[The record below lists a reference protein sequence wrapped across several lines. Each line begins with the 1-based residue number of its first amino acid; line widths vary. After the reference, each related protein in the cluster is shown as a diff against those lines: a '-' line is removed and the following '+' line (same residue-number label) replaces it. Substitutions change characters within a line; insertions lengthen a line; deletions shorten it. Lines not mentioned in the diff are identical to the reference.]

1 MNLSDSQKKIA
12 SNVIWSL
19 GGKTVNMASALFVGI
34 LVARYLGPEN
44 YGIMN
49 YVISYVAIFTV
60 FATFGLDNIEIR
72 ELSRQN
78 DKKDTILGTC
88 FGLRILFAVLAYLGI
103 VCSLI
108 VYKTDRFTSMMIL
121 TYGLTLFTGTGNI
134 LRNYFTS
141 IVQNKYIVKSEIFR
155 TFVGASIK
163 ILLLLMKA
171 PLEYFIYA
179 QIFDTALVASGYYI
193 SYKSIVGSVRQWKFD
208 KTIVWFIL
216 KESFPLVL
224 SGAAVIIYQRIDHVM
239 IGNMLN
245 KAEVGYFATAGKF
258 VDLIIFLPTVLV
270 QTVTPMLIREKE
282 SHPETYEARKRT
294 FVSIVTWTSVIISL
308 TFSILAYWL
317 ITYTYGEK
325 YSPAIP
331 VLQIMAF
338 KAVGMALSAS
348 GGQIIIMERIQK
360 WAFIRNIMGCVLCVA
375 LNYLLIPKYG
385 IIGSASV
392 TIVTVIFT
400 GCFANVFIPRYRKVL
415 KVQLYAIFLG
425 WKELGYLKRMIKN
438 NYIKKNTYKK

>member
-1 MNLSDSQKKIA
+1 MNLSDSQKKIV
-12 SNVIWSL
+12 SNVTWSL
-19 GGKTVNMASALFVGI
+19 GGKIVNMASALFVGI

-49 YVISYVAIFTV
+49 YVISYVALFSV

-88 FGLRILFAVLAYLGI
+88 FSIRILFAVLAYLGI
-103 VCSLI
+103 VFSLSI
-108 VYKTDRFTSMMIL
+108 YKTDWFTSLMIL
-121 TYGLTLFTGTGNI
+121 AYGLTLFTGTGNI

-155 TFVGASIK
+155 TFIGAGIK
-163 ILLLLMKA
+163 ILLLWLKA

-179 QIFDTALVASGYYI
+179 QLFDTVLVASGYYI
-193 SYKSIVGSVRQWKFD
+193 SYKSIVGSVRLWRFD
-208 KTIVWFIL
+208 KTIVGFIL

-224 SGAAVIIYQRIDHVM
+224 SGAAVIIYQRIDQVM

-245 KAEVGYFATAGKF
+245 KTEVGYFATAGKF
-258 VDLIIFLPTVLV
+258 VDLIVFLPIVLV
-270 QTVTPMLIREKE
+270 QTVTPMLIRAKE
-282 SHPETYEARKRT
+282 NHPETYEAKKKT
-294 FVSIVTWTSVIISL
+294 FISITTWTAIIMSL
-308 TFSILAYWL
+308 VVSMLAYWL
-317 ITYTYGEK
+317 ITYTYGVK
-325 YSPAIP
+325 YAPAIP

-338 KAVGMALSAS
+338 KAVGMALSSS

-375 LNYLLIPKYG
+375 LNYWLIPKYG
-385 IIGSASV
+385 IIGSAAI
-392 TIVTVIFT
+392 TIITVLFT
-400 GCFANVFIPRYRKVL
+400 GCFSNIFIPCYHGVMKI
-415 KVQLYAIFLG
+415 QLYAIFLG
-425 WKELGYLKRMIKN
+425 WKELVYFKKMIKS
-438 NYIKKNTYKK
+438 K

>member
-1 MNLSDSQKKIA
+1 MKLSDSQKKIV
-12 SNVIWSL
+12 SNVTWSL
-19 GGKTVNMASALFVGI
+19 GGKIVNMASALFVGI

-78 DKKDTILGTC
+78 DKKNTILGTC
-88 FGLRILFAVLAYLGI
+88 FSLRLLFAILAYLGI
-103 VCSLI
+103 VCSLFI
-108 VYKTDRFTSMMIL
+108 YKTDRFTSLMIL
-121 TYGLTLFTGTGNI
+121 AYGLTLFTGTGNI

-155 TFVGASIK
+155 TFIGAGIK
-163 ILLLLMKA
+163 IMLLLIKA

-179 QIFDTALVASGYYI
+179 QIFDTVLVASGYYI
-193 SYKSIVGSVRQWKFD
+193 SYKAIVGSVRLWRFD
-208 KTIVWFIL
+208 KTIVGFIL

-224 SGAAVIIYQRIDHVM
+224 SGAAVIIYQRIDQVM

-258 VDLIIFLPTVLV
+258 VDLIVFLPTVLV
-270 QTVTPMLIREKE
+270 QTVTPMLIRVKKK
-282 SHPETYEARKRT
+282 HPETYEAKKRT
-294 FVSIVTWTSVIISL
+294 FVSITTWTALLIALIVSL
-308 TFSILAYWL
+308 LSYWL
-317 ITYTYGEK
+317 IMYTYGIK
-325 YSPAIP
+325 YALAIP

-348 GGQIIIMERIQK
+348 AGQIIILEGIQR
-360 WAFIRNIMGCVLCVA
+360 WAFIRNIIGCFICIF
-375 LNYLLIPKYG
+375 LNYLLIPQFG
-385 IIGSASV
+385 IIGSAAV
-392 TIVTVIFT
+392 TIITVLFT
-400 GCFANVFIPRYRKVL
+400 GCLANIFIPPYHEIMKI
-415 KVQLYAIFLG
+415 QLYAIFLG
-425 WKELGYLKRMIKN
+425 WKEFSYFKRIINK
-438 NYIKKNTYKK
+438 

>member
-224 SGAAVIIYQRIDHVM
+224 SGAAVIIYQRIDQVM

-282 SHPETYEARKRT
+282 GYPETYEAKKRT

-360 WAFIRNIMGCVLCVA
+360 WAFIRNIMGCVLCIA
-375 LNYLLIPKYG
+375 LNYFLIPKYG

-400 GCFANVFIPRYRKVL
+400 GCFANVFIPRYHKVM
-415 KVQLYAIFLG
+415 KIQLYAIFVG
-425 WKELGYLKRMIKN
+425 WKELVYFKKMLKR
-438 NYIKKNTYKK
+438 

>member
-19 GGKTVNMASALFVGI
+19 GGKIVNMASALFVGI

-44 YGIMN
+44 YGVMN

-78 DKKDTILGTC
+78 GKKDTILGTC
-88 FGLRILFAVLAYLGI
+88 FSLRILFALLAYLGI
-103 VCSLI
+103 VFSLFI
-108 VYKTDRFTSMMIL
+108 YKTDRFTSLMIL
-121 TYGLTLFTGTGNI
+121 AYGLTLFTGTGNI

-141 IVQNKYIVKSEIFR
+141 IVKNKYIVKSEIFR
-155 TFVGASIK
+155 TFIGAGIK
-163 ILLLLMKA
+163 ILLLLVKA

-179 QIFDTALVASGYYI
+179 QILDTVLVASGYYI

-208 KTIVWFIL
+208 RTIVGFIL

-224 SGAAVIIYQRIDHVM
+224 SGAAVIIYQRIDQVI
-239 IGNMLN
+239 IGNMLD

-258 VDLIIFLPTVLV
+258 VDLIVFLPTVLV
-270 QTVTPMLIREKE
+270 QTVTPMLIRAKE
-282 SHPETYEARKRT
+282 NHPETYEAKKKT
-294 FVSIVTWTSVIISL
+294 FVSVTTWTAIIMSL
-308 TFSILAYWL
+308 IVSLLAYWL
-317 ITYTYGEK
+317 ITYTYGEN
-325 YSPAIP
+325 YSSAIP

-338 KAVGMALSAS
+338 KAVGMALSSS
-348 GGQIIIMERIQK
+348 GGQIIIMERMQK
-360 WAFIRNIMGCVLCVA
+360 WAFIRNVLGCVLCVA

-392 TIVTVIFT
+392 TIVTVMFT
-400 GCFANVFIPRYRKVL
+400 GCFANVFIPCYRNVL
-415 KVQLYAIFLG
+415 KVQLYAIIFG
-425 WKELGYLKRMIKN
+425 WKELGYFKRMIKN
-438 NYIKKNTYKK
+438 RTEK